1 MIAETLAGIA
11 LVKSAVDGIKSAIGT
26 ANDIG
31 EIASHIDDLF
41 LGEQQA
47 QKARNK
53 KSGVN
58 QFDVGSVAKET
69 IDAKLAAEHLYNVS
83 VLVDQRF
90 GHGTWQGIV
99 NERARRIQEAKE
111 VAKQEQIE
119 RNQKNHEMMEV
130 AKTVGISL
138 LAVIF
143 VAVCLV
149 FSIMYAS
156 HV

>member
-69 IDAKLAAEHLYNVS
+69 IDAKLAAEHLYTVS
-83 VLVDQRF
+83 VMVDQRF
-90 GHGTWQGIV
+90 GHGTWAGIV
-99 NERARRIQEAKE
+99 SERARRIQEAKE
-111 VAKQEQIE
+111 VAKKERIEQN
-119 RNQKNHEMMEV
+119 RKNHEVMEL
-130 AKTVGISL
+130 AKTIGISV

-143 VAVCLV
+143 VVSCIVLSMIFAG
-149 FSIMYAS
+149 S
-156 HV
+156 